1 MKCYLGYDLEVGD
14 KVLICSHHGRN
25 AGASF
30 DLGVVVGFT
39 PKMVRYKQEGQS
51 EAYKGDLIMP
61 SKLVKLSIVKGV

>member
-51 EAYKGDLIMP
+51 GAYKGDLITP
-61 SKLVKLSIVKGV
+61 RKLVKLSAVKGV